1 MKAQLHR
8 RLKRLTA
15 TIGSRSTREYTL
27 EELCWE
33 YWRRGQRGFMGLA
46 NGDCPYLRVFIDSFQ
61 RKERGEGH
69 RNRGHRRAGD
79 GIGAPGRGADGNQ
92 ARGGSTWQ

>member
-1 MKAQLHR
+1 MKSQLHR

-33 YWRRGQRGFMGLA
+33 YWRRGQRDFMALA
-46 NGDCPYLRVFIDSFQ
+46 NGDCSYYAFSLIRSSAKKAAKAIAI
-61 RKERGEGH
+61 E
-69 RNRGHRRAGD
+69 
-79 GIGAPGRGADGNQ
+79 GIGGRVTELERAAAAQ
-92 ARGGSTWQ
+92 KGS